1 VRWQGFGGIASG
13 PQPLQRLHKSIET
26 VLVGLVGKPITVTA
40 IVDLMNLIGRC
51 VVAGQQRQSAEIAF
65 GDPDCKEYIDLKDY
79 DVNPHRAEYGW
90 TSNNSVFAKLGMD
103 YTDICKRVMKNGEPG
118 NRVIKYG
125 FPMDHAE

>member
-1 VRWQGFGGIASG
+1 
-13 PQPLQRLHKSIET
+13 
-26 VLVGLVGKPITVTA
+26 VLSPLVGKPITVTA
-40 IVDLMNLIGRC
+40 IVDLMNMVGRC
-51 VVAGQQRQSAEIAF
+51 VVSGNQRQTAEIAF